1 MVILPPFER
10 SIMSC
15 VRWILLCLGK
25 AKKKC
30 MAMKLTCLG
39 AQECRQ
45 AFRNSMLTDLFG
57 CTGVQARLGNSM
69 LVDGAAKASPLARGD
84 AS

>member
-1 MVILPPFER
+1 VDPALF
-10 SIMSC
+10 
-15 VRWILLCLGK
+15 GK
-25 AKKKC
+25 CQKKKG
-30 MAMKLTCLG
+30 MAMKLTCLS

-57 CTGVQARLGNSM
+57 CTRVQARLGNSM
-69 LVDGAAKASPLARGD
+69 LMDGAAKASPLARGD